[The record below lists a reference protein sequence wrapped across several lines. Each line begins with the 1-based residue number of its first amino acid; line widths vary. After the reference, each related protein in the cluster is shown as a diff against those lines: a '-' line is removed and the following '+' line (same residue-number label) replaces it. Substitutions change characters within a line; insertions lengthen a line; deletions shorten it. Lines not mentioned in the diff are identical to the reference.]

1 MRRPDRRSS
10 GGPAF
15 FMSRVA
21 RSAVPLYLGFP
32 MKFRYDVN
40 GDDFSLAGRASSDI
54 KRILQRLGLPT
65 DVVKRVSVAM
75 YEAEINMVI
84 HAGGGTAEVDVGPAS
99 VVVVMTDTGPGIA
112 DIELA
117 MTEGYSTASE
127 RVRELGFGA
136 GMGLANMKRNSDEI
150 DIKSVVGCGTT
161 VTMTIRIAAS
171 GDSER

>member
-1 MRRPDRRSS
+1 
-10 GGPAF
+10 
-15 FMSRVA
+15 
-21 RSAVPLYLGFP
+21 
-32 MKFRYDVN
+32 MKYSYDVN

-54 KRILQRLGLPT
+54 KRILQKLALPPG
-65 DVVKRVSVAM
+65 VVKRVTVAM

-84 HAGGGTAEVDVGPAS
+84 HAGGGRAEVDVGPSS
-99 VVVVMTDTGPGIA
+99 VVIVMTDAGPGIA

-150 DIKSVVGCGTT
+150 DIRSVVGRGTT
-161 VTMTIRIAAS
+161 VTMTIRVNAP
-171 GDSER
+171 GEEPR